1 MSCFN
6 ATQHLKTEMYSF
18 SNTTQGEFMKTFQY
32 LLHIPTFTLGLI
44 IHSVALWILCFRL
57 KNWTENVIYM
67 TNLIF
72 SDILLLFSLPFK
84 MHAYQTGERWS
95 LGSVFCQFVESLYFV
110 NTYGTILLIMLISL
124 DRYIAIKHP
133 FLARTLRSPKKAT
146 IACTV
151 LWLCVWSAS
160 IPNYLQ
166 EENGKH
172 CFKDF
177 AKFWCPGRIPLS
189 MITVFLVA
197 ASVVIFC
204 SAQIIRTLQ
213 RVDEER
219 DDVDTKISRKIISS
233 NLVTF
238 LLCFT
243 PYHLALF
250 LYFLVRNSY
259 IAEHYLI
266 SLRVLLQ
273 ICQCFATTNCC
284 LDAMYY
290 HLIIKKFWKSEN
302 EQLKRNVL
310 LSIVVSFKNSICL

>member
-1 MSCFN
+1 MCSPSN
-6 ATQHLKTEMYSF
+6 ITEDGF
-18 SNTTQGEFMKTFQY
+18 IKAFQY
-32 LLHIPTFTLGLI
+32 VLHIPTFSLGLI
-44 IHSVALWILCFRL
+44 INSVALWILRFRL
-57 KNWTENVIYM
+57 KNWTESVIYM

-72 SDILLLFSLPFK
+72 SDILVLFSLPFK
-84 MHAYQTGERWS
+84 MHAYQKGEAWH
-95 LGSVFCQFVESLYFV
+95 LGARFCQFVESLYFV
-110 NTYGTILLIMLISL
+110 NIYGSILLIMLISL

-133 FLARTLRSPKKAT
+133 FLARTLRSPKKAM

-151 LWLCVWSAS
+151 LWLGVWSAS

-166 EENGKH
+166 TENSQH

-177 AKFWCPGRIPLS
+177 AKFWYPGIMPLS
-189 MITVFLVA
+189 MVIVFLVA

-219 DDVDTKISRKIISS
+219 DDIDTKTSRKVISS

-250 LYFLVRNSY
+250 LYLLVRNSF
-259 IAEHYLI
+259 IKEHHLM
-266 SLRVLLQ
+266 SLRVFLQ

-284 LDAMYY
+284 LDAMYFY
-290 HLIIKKFWKSEN
+290 LIIKKFWKSKN
-302 EQLKRNVL
+302 EELK
-310 LSIVVSFKNSICL
+310 

>member
-1 MSCFN
+1 MCHFN
-6 ATQHLKTEMYSF
+6 NTTKLELEKIQICCS
-18 SNTTQGEFMKTFQY
+18 SNTTELEFVKTFQY
-32 LLHIPTFTLGLI
+32 VVHIPTFSLGLVI
-44 IHSVALWILCFRL
+44 NLVALWILCFRL

-67 TNLIF
+67 INLIF

-84 MHAYQTGERWS
+84 MYAYQVEGKWH
-95 LGSVFCQFVESLYFV
+95 LGSLFCEFVESLYFV

-124 DRYIAIKHP
+124 DRYTAIKHP

-166 EENGKH
+166 RDDDQN
-172 CFKDF
+172 CFSDF
-177 AKFWCPGRIPLS
+177 AEFWCLGTIPLS
-189 MITVFLVA
+189 MLTVYVIA

-204 SAQIIRTLQ
+204 SIQIIKTLQ

-219 DDVDTKISRKIISS
+219 EDIAMRTSMKIISS
-233 NLVTF
+233 NVVTF

-243 PYHLALF
+243 PYHIAML
-250 LYFLVRNSY
+250 LYFFARNCHIPTDYLV
-259 IAEHYLI
+259 
-266 SLRVLLQ
+266 SLRVFLQ
-273 ICQCFATTNCC
+273 ICQCLATTNCC

-290 HLIIKKFWKSEN
+290 YLIIKEFWKSKMKSKEGTF
-302 EQLKRNVL
+302 
-310 LSIVVSFKNSICL
+310 SIHSS